1 MSDRFGG
8 NGYVAILPGV
18 ELVAPV
24 LPQPEFLIECGRAGV
39 ASAPIS
45 EMETSTSPRRYP
57 NSAPITASPSS
68 ASRQVRVDSTLAPD
82 YNLSDLPG

>member
-1 MSDRFGG
+1 MTTEIPDSPWRNGLMSDRFGR

-24 LPQPEFLIECGRAGV
+24 LSQPEFLIECGRAGV

-45 EMETSTSPRRYP
+45 EMETSVHFWR
-57 NSAPITASPSS
+57 NGI
-68 ASRQVRVDSTLAPD
+68 
-82 YNLSDLPG
+82 

>member
-1 MSDRFGG
+1 MARGADERPLGR

-24 LPQPEFLIECGRAGV
+24 LSQPEFLIECGCAAV

-45 EMETSTSPRRYP
+45 EME
-57 NSAPITASPSS
+57 NLLF
-68 ASRQVRVDSTLAPD
+68 SRAVPEQR
-82 YNLSDLPG
+82 SDHHFAVEREQAGQGLIRGP